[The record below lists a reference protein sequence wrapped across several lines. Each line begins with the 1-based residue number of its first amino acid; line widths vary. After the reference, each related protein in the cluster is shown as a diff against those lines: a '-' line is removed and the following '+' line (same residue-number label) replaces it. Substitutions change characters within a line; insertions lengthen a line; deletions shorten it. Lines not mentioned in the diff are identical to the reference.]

1 VRGRYGRRFVLNGD
15 LEHTVD
21 FMTAYGEAVI
31 ANARVPL
38 TTAAD

>member
-1 VRGRYGRRFVLNGD
+1 MVVDPPGD
-15 LEHTVD
+15 DLGKTIELIA
-21 FMTAYGEAVI
+21 AYGEAVI